1 MIVLDTNVVS
11 EMMRPRPDAGVYAWL
26 DAQAPETL
34 YLASLSLAE
43 LLFGVAVLP
52 MGKRRDKLST
62 MVEGVESLF
71 RGRVLEFDAA
81 AARRFATLAAAARA
95 AGLGFPRPDGY
106 IAAIAAE
113 HRYSVA
119 TRDIGPFDAAGLDV
133 INPWR
138 MPSGGRSAR

>member
-11 EMMRPRPDAGVYAWL
+11 EMMRPRPDAGVRAWL

-52 MGKRRDKLST
+52 FGQRRDKLSA
-62 MVEGVESLF
+62 MVEGIESLF
-71 RGRVLEFDAA
+71 RGRILEFDTA
-81 AARRFATLAAAARA
+81 AARRFATLAAAARE

-119 TRDIGPFDAAGLDV
+119 TRDTSPFEAAGLEV
-133 INPWR
+133 INPWH
-138 MPSGGRSAR
+138 MPPGDRSDG

>member
-1 MIVLDTNVVS
+1 MILLDTNVVS
-11 EMMRPRPDAGVYAWL
+11 EMMRPQPSAAVRAWL

-43 LLFGVAVLP
+43 LCFGVAALP
-52 MGKRRDKLST
+52 EGRRRDKLSA
-62 MVEGVESLF
+62 MVDGIESLF
-71 RGRVLEFDAA
+71 RGRVLVFDAA

-95 AGLGFPRPDGY
+95 TGLGFPRPDGY

-113 HRYSVA
+113 YRYSVA
-119 TRDIGPFDAAGLDV
+119 TRDTGPFEAAGISV

-138 MPSGGRSAR
+138 MPAEGGAGS